1 MYYDEPLVHLAK
13 LAEGAKTNS
22 RGATVTHSD
31 LVNAEI
37 VVDGRCVRCS
47 NTLVFPSMLVTGA
60 GVRVK

>member
-1 MYYDEPLVHLAK
+1 MYYDEPLAHIPK

-37 VVDGRCVRCS
+37 VVGGRYVRCR
-47 NTLVFPSMLVTGA
+47 NTVVFPSMLVTGA
-60 GVRVK
+60 GV